1 MTRRFASRA
10 RFADALRLV
19 RRPAPLLIAWVLPS
33 LPGPATEPV
42 RLPNLTTAATPVVSE
57 PLSRITASDN
67 RVRAGRLEGGVLT
80 VRLDAR
86 DGMWYPEGPNGVGLP
101 VAAFAEEGKGLQNPG
116 PLIRVPVGTEVRV
129 TLHNSLAKPLTVFG
143 LGQQRGIS
151 GDSVIVQA
159 GEVRDVR
166 FRATAAGIYYYAGR
180 TSPSGRVLGRGAAD
194 SQLNGAIVVDPADA
208 GVTPNDRVFMIS
220 AAKGDGVEDL
230 LSYCVAHVPQG
241 PWLYPADQA
250 ADIPSRLLAA
260 EITREKIYLRLHDE
274 LPYASA
280 VVTESWKDQKDGS
293 VRIDQTI
300 YVEREGQKGI
310 VVGKGGQTIKAIGEA
325 ARLELEKMFGR
336 RVHLFLHSKVSERW
350 GESREHYQEWGLEF
364 PKDQ

>member
-1 MTRRFASRA
+1 MSSSETRCGFVAVLGAPNSGKSTLVNTAVGQKVSIVTQKVQTTRMAVRGIAMRGDAQLIFVDTPGIFAPKRRLDRA
-10 RFADALRLV
+10 MVQAAWGGAADADV
-19 RRPAPLLIAWVLPS
+19 VLLTVDSI
-33 LPGPATEPV
+33 E
-42 RLPNLTTAATPVVSE
+42 
-57 PLSRITASDN
+57 LSRHRNGLSGRDTDSIIEGLKTSG
-67 RVRAGRLEGGVLT
+67 RRAVL
-80 VRLDAR
+80 VLNKVDAVKR
-86 DGMWYPEGPNGVGLP
+86 DGLLP
-101 VAAFAEEGKGLQNPG
+101 
-116 PLIRVPVGTEVRV
+116 
-129 TLHNSLAKPLTVFG
+129 LAQELN
-143 LGQQRGIS
+143 
-151 GDSVIVQA
+151 
-159 GEVRDVR
+159 
-166 FRATAAGIYYYAGR
+166 AAGIF
-180 TSPSGRVLGRGAAD
+180 
-194 SQLNGAIVVDPADA
+194 
-208 GVTPNDRVFMIS
+208 DRVFMIS